1 MSDIGRLERRLTNV
15 ETYTQ
20 LSLLETDTASLN
32 IVDAKTGLDR
42 FKSGFFV
49 DNFRSHTGQALDH
62 PSSRCS
68 IDKKSGELRP
78 SHYTHGLD
86 LLIGSEQVR
95 KESWQR
101 KFTGEDIIKKAK
113 PNTGHK
119 AISKII
125 RDHGSAYLITQNVDN
140 LHQDAG
146 VSEENITEIHGN
158 ATYATC
164 LDCSKRYELE
174 DIKKVFFKKK
184 EAPYCDNCGGI
195 IKTATISFGQS
206 MPEEGMI
213 IAQRKT
219 LACDLFITIGTSLVV
234 YPAAGFPKLAKDI
247 GARLVIINNEPTDFD
262 SIADLVIHE
271 QIGEVFSDF

>member
-1 MSDIGRLERRLTNV
+1 MHKKLFEFIKESKSIVFFTGAGISTESGIPDFRGPKGVWKTN
-15 ETYTQ
+15 TPIYFQ
-20 LSLLETDTASLN
+20 D
-32 IVDAKTGLDR
+32 
-42 FKSGFFV
+42 F
-49 DNFRSHTGQALDH
+49 
-62 PSSRCS
+62 
-68 IDKKSGELRP
+68 
-78 SHYTHGLD
+78 
-86 LLIGSEQVR
+86 IGSEQVR